1 ILALVLI
8 RTGVAYILGPIRNRT
23 VQFTLADIRAAIYN
37 AMQRLPFAY
46 HDKAN
51 SGELISRSTTDI
63 FRLQDFFFACLFLS
77 VDIGV
82 SLVVITT
89 LIFSISAP
97 LGGLALAT
105 LLPTTALI
113 IFY

>member
-23 VQFTLADIRAAIYN
+23 VQFTLADIRAAIYS

-46 HDKAN
+46 HDKSN

-63 FRLQDFFFACLFLS
+63 FRLQDFFYACLFLS

-82 SLVVITT
+82 SLVVINV
-89 LIFSISAP
+89 LIFRISP
-97 LGGLALAT
+97 LLSMLALGT
-105 LLPTTALI
+105 MIPTIGL
-113 IFY
+113 